1 MKRILLMMLFVVC
14 ATSSSIWAD
23 MACPTTGPGDNL
35 GAYEVS
41 GFACTYGDLTF
52 SDFSYSASGS
62 DQVPAA
68 DVTVTPVTVGG
79 EMGLQFN
86 APWGTPPGDTTD
98 SFINFT
104 ATCNSDCSIDDL
116 ALNIGG
122 ASADT
127 GGIVLVS
134 ETSPVLTGSLQAGA
148 AGSTTILTDSATFSP
163 VTSVTVSKDIL
174 VNGGTSGLG
183 SQVSNV
189 QNLFSTT
196 TPSTVPEPSTVFLCL
211 GMLGLVPMARRKFG
225 F

>member
-1 MKRILLMMLFVVC
+1 MMLFVVC
-14 ATSSSIWAD
+14 ATSGSIWAD
-23 MACPTTGPGDNL
+23 LACPTSSPGNNL

-52 SDFSYSASGS
+52 SDFSYSPSGS
-62 DQVPAA
+62 DIIPAA
-68 DVTVTPVTVGG
+68 DVTVTPVTVDG
-79 EMGLQFN
+79 EAGLQFN
-86 APWGTPPGDTTD
+86 APWGTAPGDTTD

-104 ATCNSDCSIDDL
+104 ATCNDGCSIDDL
-116 ALNIGG
+116 KLNIGG

-134 ETSPVLTGSLQAGA
+134 ETSTVLTGSLQAGA
-148 AGSTTILTDSATFSP
+148 AGTTTILSQTATFSP

-174 VNGGTSGLG
+174 VNGGSSGLG
-183 SQVSNV
+183 SQVSDV

-196 TPSTVPEPSTVFLCL
+196 STVPEPSTVFLCL
-211 GMLGLVPMARRKFG
+211 GMLGLVPVARRKFG